1 MTNLLYLQHL
11 ISINNLNRKTINLV
25 LQKTARIKLNP
36 QKYINLLQHKVI
48 ASCFFEAST
57 RTRLSF
63 ESAMHRLGASVVGFS
78 ESNNTSLEKKG
89 ESFADTITVISS
101 YVNAIIIRH
110 PKDGAALLATKFSG
124 GVPIINA
131 GDGANQHP
139 TQTLLDLFTIQETQH
154 RLNNLNIAMVGD
166 LKYGR
171 TVHSLAQA
179 LSKYENNRFF
189 LIAPESLGMPKYI
202 IDFFK
207 SKGIN
212 WSQHNSIKE
221 VIPMLDII
229 YMTRIQN
236 ERFNFADSEYS
247 HVKTPFILHAADLI
261 KARHNMKV
269 LHPLPRLDEIAVD
282 VDQTPHAWYFQQA
295 SNGLYTRQAL
305 LALAL
310 SNKF

>member
-1 MTNLLYLQHL
+1 MTNSLYLQHL
-11 ISINNLNRKTINLV
+11 ISINDLNRETINLV
-25 LQKTARIKLNP
+25 LKKTAMIKLNP
-36 QKYINLLQHKVI
+36 QKYINLLHHKVI

-63 ESAMHRLGASVVGFS
+63 ETAIHRLGASVVGFS
-78 ESNNTSLEKKG
+78 ESNNTSLNKKG

-110 PKDGAALLATKFSG
+110 PKDGAALLATKFSHD
-124 GVPIINA
+124 VPIINA

-179 LSKYENNRFF
+179 LSKYEDNRFF
-189 LIAPESLGMPKYI
+189 FIAPESLAMPKYI
-202 IDFFK
+202 IDFFEY
-207 SKGIN
+207 KGIN
-212 WSQHNSIKE
+212 WSQHHSLKE
-221 VIPMLDII
+221 VIPMLDIL
-229 YMTRIQN
+229 YMTRIHK
-236 ERFNFADSEYS
+236 ERFKLAESEDSNI
-247 HVKTPFILHAADLI
+247 KTPFILHAADLI
-261 KARHNMKV
+261 KARRQMKV

-310 SNKF
+310 SNKI